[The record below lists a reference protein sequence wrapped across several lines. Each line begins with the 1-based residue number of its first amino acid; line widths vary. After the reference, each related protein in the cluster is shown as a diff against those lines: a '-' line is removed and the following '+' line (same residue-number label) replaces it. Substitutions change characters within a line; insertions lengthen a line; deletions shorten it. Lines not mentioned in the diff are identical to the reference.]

1 MIDLGLSAEQYHFL
15 MALSGIL
22 VGFLLNLIFVLLINK
37 I

>member
-1 MIDLGLSAEQYHFL
+1 MIDLGLSADFL